1 MSDIISVRNIDVM
14 CTSDLSVLPC
24 SLSLTLSLSL
34 YLCPVASRSV
44 YLWRFLSFCSGIY
57 THERDIHKL
66 YSHFPEC
73 ELHNVWLV
81 GYSTFAIAVM
91 LCYNDFRCA
100 SLRRHE
106 RSTYLY
112 LTLKIPKIVSPLRA
126 RQLKNRMKSN
136 KLHKTFMCAHVRG
149 TLLFGSHTEKQQQQH
164 QQHQKKKN
172 ERKTPASK

>member
-1 MSDIISVRNIDVM
+1 MGDIFSVRNIDVM

-24 SLSLTLSLSL
+24 SLSHSL
-34 YLCPVASRSV
+34 YPSISV
-44 YLWRFLSFCSGIY
+44 PLPLVLYISGALYLSAVGSTHTRETY
-57 THERDIHKL
+57 TKV